1 MRSDACGSL
10 VPNRLRTC
18 VKRRPEEAAHPC
30 VGTRRLPAFDVP
42 RAHHLSCNFDQ
53 NTHGHTQ
60 SEPSDVHC
68 TRKNK
73 PKKQNHVQCKDQGSD
88 CYGVRRRI
96 GQDYERHTRAA
107 VIGGEQGTGPDDE
120 QRSSGAWHGGA

>member
-73 PKKQNHVQCKDQGSD
+73 PKNKIMSNARIKAPTATVFAAGSAKIMS
-88 CYGVRRRI
+88 GTRGRR
-96 GQDYERHTRAA
+96 
-107 VIGGEQGTGPDDE
+107 
-120 QRSSGAWHGGA
+120 